1 MRRFL
6 PGLLLWV
13 AASVAMAA
21 TTLSP
26 QAMRTL
32 STSNPHAL
40 IAKVRAALDAGA
52 YANDSA
58 GEREALWWMGHAGI
72 SAYDDEA
79 VTVAMARL

>member
-6 PGLLLWV
+6 PALLLCF
-13 AASVAMAA
+13 AASTAVAA
-21 TTLSP
+21 TTLSL
-26 QAMRTL
+26 QAMRSL
-32 STSNPHAL
+32 STGNPRAL

-72 SAYDDEA
+72 SAS
-79 VTVAMARL
+79 